1 MRICYVLAYRAPD
14 YIRTRSLLA
23 ALHGLPGIECHTAIN
38 RVTSW
43 PRYRDTLAQVRTLRD
58 RFEPD
63 LYLLGFR
70 GHELYWPLRRLIGR
84 TPLILDAMMSPTLSL
99 AEEDQYGRAGRF
111 AAALLGPVERR
122 ILHDADGI
130 LTDTAEHVAAM
141 SRHFGLSADRF
152 AALPVGA
159 VETTHRPDRPGHTE
173 RLRVLFYGSFLPLH
187 GANVILEA
195 CRLSHDLPC
204 DLDLIGAP
212 APFVRQLQQTL
223 PASARLRYRTRSWVP
238 FEQLVNQELPGSD
251 LCLGGPFGNTP
262 QAQRVIT
269 GKTSQA
275 LALGVPTVVGD
286 NPAHHGF
293 QHQHN
298 CLRVEQGNPHALA
311 AALRWACEHRS
322 ALPALGEA
330 GRTLYQQ
337 HLSLAVIRQRLA
349 TIMARFQA

>member
-23 ALHGLPGIECHTAIN
+23 ALRDLPGIECHTAIN
-38 RVTSW
+38 RVTGW
-43 PRYRDTLAQVRTLRD
+43 QRYRDTLQQVRLIRE
-58 RFEPD
+58 RCAPD
-63 LYLLGFR
+63 VYVLGFR
-70 GHELYWPLRRLIGR
+70 GHELYWPLRRLVGR
-84 TPLILDAMMSPTLSL
+84 TPLLLDAMMSPSLSL
-99 AEEDQYGRAGRF
+99 AEEGAYGRAGPI
-111 AAALLGPVERR
+111 AATLLKPIERS
-122 ILHDADGI
+122 ILHDADCV
-130 LTDTAEHVAAM
+130 LTDTDAHVAAL
-141 SRHFGLSADRF
+141 SEHFRLPPAKL
-152 AALPVGA
+152 AAVPVGA
-159 VETTHRPDRPGHTE
+159 VETAATAVASGPHE

-187 GANVILEA
+187 GADVILEA
-195 CRLSHDLPC
+195 CRLSRDVPC

-212 APFVRQLQQTL
+212 APFVRQLQHTL
-223 PASARLRYRTRSWVP
+223 SDNAALRYRTRSWVP
-238 FEQLVNQELPGSD
+238 FEQLVNQELPTTD

-293 QHQHN
+293 EHQLN

-311 AALRWACEHRS
+311 AALRWAGEHRS

-330 GRTLYQQ
+330 GRALYQQ

-349 TIMARFQA
+349 DILARFQP